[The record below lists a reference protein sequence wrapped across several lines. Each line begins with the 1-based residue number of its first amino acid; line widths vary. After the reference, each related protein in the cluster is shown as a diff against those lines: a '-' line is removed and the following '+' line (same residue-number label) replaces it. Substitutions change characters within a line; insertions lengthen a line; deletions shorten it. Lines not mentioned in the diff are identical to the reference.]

1 MRIYARGLR
10 GGVALMLGCC
20 GAICDWAGRYE
31 MYGQQFEFIENEL
44 AKLGYPTVIAAC
56 PSCKKRSFRGM
67 KI

>member
-1 MRIYARGLR
+1 
-10 GGVALMLGCC
+10 MLGCC

-44 AKLGYPTVIAAC
+44 AKLGYPMVIAAC
-56 PSCKKRSFRGM
+56 PSCKRSFRGM